1 MLGTGI
7 ALADSEWLLMSRH
20 GECVEIASLI
30 RKVPDL
36 GAIRDPDAFIKLMRD
51 KGHQV
56 GVQILPAPSG
66 KVVEIKVPDRD
77 LSLLFVTS
85 EVCRQSGVR

>member
-1 MLGTGI
+1 
-7 ALADSEWLLMSRH
+7 MSRDR
-20 GECVEIASLI
+20 ECMDVASLT

-56 GVQILPAPSG
+56 GVQVLPASSG
-66 KVVEIKVPDRD
+66 KVVEVKVPDRD